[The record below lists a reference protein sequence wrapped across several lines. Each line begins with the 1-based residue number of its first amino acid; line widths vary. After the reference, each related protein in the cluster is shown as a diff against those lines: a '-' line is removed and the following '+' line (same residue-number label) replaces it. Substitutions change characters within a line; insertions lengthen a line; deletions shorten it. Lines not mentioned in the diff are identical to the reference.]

1 MLASDKREAL
11 RNVLTGDQ
19 CIHPGSVFDPMSARL
34 AEDIGFE
41 AGMFAGSTASL
52 TVLGAPDLIV
62 LTLSEFAAQARRIC
76 RAGNLPLIVDADHGY
91 GNALN
96 VRRTVE
102 ELENSGIAALTI
114 EDTLLPNAYGARS
127 PSLISVEEGIGKM
140 KGALAGRN
148 DPSLIIAGRTSAIQ
162 IAGVEETIKRC
173 KAYEATGVDMLMLVG
188 AKTRHELEA
197 VAREVTLPI
206 MLGGISPELSDRNYL
221 ASQGVRIALQGHQPI
236 MAGVEAIRA
245 TLQALRDGVAPGDLQ
260 GVAGP
265 ALMGQVTRSKDYDNA
280 LKSFLDID

>member
-1 MLASDKREAL
+1 MLASDKRQAM
-11 RNVLTGDQ
+11 RRVLTGDQ

-76 RAGNLPLIVDADHGY
+76 RAGNLPVIVDADHGY

-102 ELENSGIAALTI
+102 ELENSGIAAMTI
-114 EDTLLPNAYGARS
+114 EDTLLPNAYGARGA
-127 PSLISVEEGIGKM
+127 SLISVEEGVGKM
-140 KGALAGRN
+140 KGALAGRK

-162 IAGVEETIKRC
+162 IAGVDETIKRC

-188 AKTRHELEA
+188 VKTREELEA

-206 MLGGISPELSDRNYL
+206 MLGGINSELSDRSYL

-245 TLQALRDGVAPGDLQ
+245 TLQALRDGVAPTDLQ
-260 GVAGP
+260 GVAST
-265 ALMGQVTRSKDYDNA
+265 ALMRQVTRANDYDEA
-280 LKSFLDID
+280 LKTFLGIE